1 MKQIGKERKKQNLS
15 IMEAKLYP
23 PNVDSETASTVF
35 KRSSKCFCVHE
46 KPEEELIIQKMQ
58 NLEDA
63 GTIMDFY
70 RRMPFSQRA
79 FSMLVL

>member
-46 KPEEELIIQKMQ
+46 KPEEKLILQKMQ
-58 NLEDA
+58 NLEE
-63 GTIMDFY
+63 I
-70 RRMPFSQRA
+70 
-79 FSMLVL
+79 MLVGTFRIMQLQWGV